1 MSNEL
6 SDEPLLGREAVAER
20 PQSLEPIAT
29 TGFRE
34 EPRHERAS
42 LEQPPW
48 RKAILA

>member
-6 SDEPLLGREAVAER
+6 SNEPLLGREDVAER
-20 PQSLEPIAT
+20 PQSLEPFVT

-42 LEQPPW
+42 LEQPAW
-48 RKAILA
+48 RNATSA

>member
-6 SDEPLLGREAVAER
+6 SDEPLLGREDVEER

-48 RKAILA
+48 RKAISA